1 MREVLEKYEGK
12 VRLVYRD
19 FPLTQIHPQALP
31 AALAAEC
38 AHEQGKFWEYHDLL
52 FANQAQL
59 DEASLKDYAAQ
70 AGLDTASFDECLSSQ
85 KYMQE
90 VEKDYTDG
98 ASYGVQG
105 TPAFFVNGV
114 LISGA
119 VPLDV
124 FEQAVNQALAELEE

>member
-1 MREVLEKYEGK
+1 MREVLEKYGDK
-12 VRLVYRD
+12 VRLVFRD
-19 FPLTQIHPQALP
+19 FPLVQIHPQALS

-70 AGLDTASFDECLSSQ
+70 AGLDAAPFEECLTSQ
-85 KYMQE
+85 KYLEE
-90 VEKDYTDG
+90 VRADYTDG
-98 ASYGVQG
+98 SSYGVQG

-119 VPLDV
+119 VPLAT
-124 FEQAVNQALAELEE
+124 FAQAINQALAELEE

>member
-1 MREVLEKYEGK
+1 MRELLDKYDGK
-12 VRLVYRD
+12 VRFVYRD
-19 FPLTQIHPQALP
+19 FPLTSLHANALS

-59 DEASLKDYAAQ
+59 DEASLIQYAGQ
-70 AGLDTASFDECLSSQ
+70 VGLDTAVFEECLTSQ
-85 KYMQE
+85 KYLEE
-90 VEKDYTDG
+90 VRKDYTDG

-105 TPAFFVNGV
+105 TPAFFVNGN

-119 VPLDV
+119 VPLET
-124 FEQAVNQALAELEE
+124 FEQVIDQILAQVGE

>member
-1 MREVLEKYEGK
+1 MREVLEKYEGQ

-19 FPLTQIHPQALP
+19 FPLAQIHPQALP
-31 AALAAEC
+31 AALAGEC

-70 AGLDTASFDECLSSQ
+70 AGLDTGSFEECLSSQ
-85 KYMQE
+85 KYLEE
-90 VEKDYTDG
+90 VQKDYSDG
-98 ASYGVQG
+98 RSYGVSG
-105 TPAFFVNGV
+105 TPAFFVNGNM
-114 LISGA
+114 ISGA

-124 FEQAVNQALAELEE
+124 FDQAITQALAELEE